1 MAFLL
6 LHNYTDFISNL
17 IQKNI
22 DNLVSGTTKQ
32 KELSLQKIIK
42 LNIPLPPL
50 KEQERIVAKIEMIR
64 ESIKRIDF

>member
-1 MAFLL
+1 M
-6 LHNYTDFISNL
+6 
-17 IQKNI
+17 